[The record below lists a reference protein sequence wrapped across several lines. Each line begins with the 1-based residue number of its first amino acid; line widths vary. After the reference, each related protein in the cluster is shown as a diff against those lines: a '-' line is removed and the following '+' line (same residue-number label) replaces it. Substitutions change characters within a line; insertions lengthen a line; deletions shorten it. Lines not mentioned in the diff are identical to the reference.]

1 MGAPDYASERL
12 RDRYDGVEA
21 VLEDVAVATEITG
34 TLHRPAG
41 DGEPWCK
48 TPDTGVEY
56 VDMAVALEHG
66 GELCKGCF
74 RAALAHLARMDDSPV
89 EDTGPVD
96 TEAEDTEK
104 ETPTP
109 GGVNTGVED
118 PGAGSGDTEPPTA
131 NDDVPGERLDAVP
144 REVLVAGAGAIAY
157 HAPAG
162 EDRALCGRTVDGR
175 RRKVEHTPPSTRP
188 CQECFTERLV
198 DAYSGRDRPSAP
210 AATDGGVER

>member
-66 GELCKGCF
+66 GDLCKGCF

-89 EDTGPVD
+89 EDTGVEPD
-96 TEAEDTEK
+96 EDGGAERED
-104 ETPTP
+104 
-109 GGVNTGVED
+109 TGVED
-118 PGAGSGDTEPPTA
+118 LAVEDTGNGSGDTEPPTA

-175 RRKVEHTPPSTRP
+175 RRPVEHTPLSTRP
-188 CQECFTERLV
+188 CQKCFSERVV
-198 DAYSGRDRPSAP
+198 DAYSGRKRPSAP
-210 AATDGGVER
+210 AATDGGGER